1 MVIYDSLSKKKLPF
15 KPISEGL
22 ARIYACGPT
31 VYDDAHLGH
40 AKSAVSF
47 DLLRRVLQ
55 AEGYEVKFVRN
66 FTDIDDKILKKMEQ
80 SGKSLEEITEFYT
93 HRYLQDMSALN
104 VADANIS
111 PKATE
116 NIAAICELISS
127 LLQKGFAYEIVGDG
141 IYFDTRKD
149 GDYLSLS
156 GKKEGAGKNIAR
168 VASND
173 AKHDEK
179 DFVLWKFDENWFDS
193 PFGKGR
199 PGWHSECVAMIL
211 AHLDSGDPQFC
222 IDIHA
227 GGADLL
233 FPHHENEAAQC
244 RCASHRALSKYWL
257 HNGFVQVNNEKMS
270 KSLGNSFFVG
280 DALKIAPGEALRF
293 YLLSSHYRANFNYSI
308 ADLLASKKRLDKIYR
323 LKKRVRDV
331 LTPAAGQNSATCVS
345 EHTAQISSASSAR
358 ACGAAGQNLASNGSQ
373 SLSPNTAPNSKP
385 KNSASELPAAEAKF
399 RSEMMEFL
407 SDDLNTSGA
416 LAVLDSFVASANE
429 ALDCAPKDKALKA
442 QIAANLEFAKQT
454 LGILYE
460 DETEYFRFGVSEQ
473 QRAQIEE
480 LIKQR
485 AQAKA
490 EKDFASADAIRARLT
505 DMKIEVMDTPSG
517 TAWEVAAE

>member
-55 AEGYEVKFVRN
+55 AEGYEVKFARN
-66 FTDIDDKILKKMEQ
+66 FTDIDDKILKKMAQ
-80 SGKSLEEITEFYT
+80 SGKSLEEITELYT
-93 HRYLQDMSALN
+93 RRYLQDMSALN
-104 VADANIS
+104 VADASIS

-127 LLQKGFAYEIVGDG
+127 LLQKGFAYEIAGDG

-211 AHLDSGDPQFC
+211 AHLDSGDAKFC

-244 RCASHRALSKYWL
+244 RCARHRALSKYWL

-331 LTPAAGQNSATCVS
+331 LASAAEQNSA
-345 EHTAQISSASSAR
+345 
-358 ACGAAGQNLASNGSQ
+358 
-373 SLSPNTAPNSKP
+373 P
-385 KNSASELPAAEAKF
+385 KLPAAEAKF

-429 ALDCAPKDKALKA
+429 ALDRAPKDKALKA

-490 EKDFASADAIRARLT
+490 EKDFARADAIRARLT
-505 DMKIEVMDTPSG
+505 DMKIEVMDTPGG
-517 TAWEVAAE
+517 TVWEVAAE

>member
-55 AEGYEVKFVRN
+55 AEGYKVKFARN
-66 FTDIDDKILKKMEQ
+66 FTDIDDKILKKMAQ
-80 SGKSLEEITEFYT
+80 TGKSLEEITELYT
-93 HRYLQDMSALN
+93 RRYLQDMSALN
-104 VADANIS
+104 VADASIS

-127 LLQKGFAYEIVGDG
+127 LLQKGFAYEIAGDG
-141 IYFDTRKD
+141 IYFDTHKD

-244 RCASHRALSKYWL
+244 RCARHRALSKYWL
-257 HNGFVQVNNEKMS
+257 HNGLVQVNNEKMS

-293 YLLSSHYRANFNYSI
+293 YLLSSHYRTNFNYSI

-331 LTPAAGQNSATCVS
+331 LAPATGQNST
-345 EHTAQISSASSAR
+345 
-358 ACGAAGQNLASNGSQ
+358 
-373 SLSPNTAPNSKP
+373 
-385 KNSASELPAAEAKF
+385 SELPATEVKF

-416 LAVLDSFVASANE
+416 LAVLDSFVAGANE
-429 ALDCAPKDKALKA
+429 ALDRAPKDKALKA
-442 QIAANLEFAKQT
+442 RIAANLEFAKQT

-490 EKDFASADAIRARLT
+490 EKNFASADAIRARLT
-505 DMKIEVMDTPSG
+505 DMKIEVMDTPGG
-517 TAWEVAAE
+517 TVWEVAAE

>member
-55 AEGYEVKFVRN
+55 AEGYEVKFARN
-66 FTDIDDKILKKMEQ
+66 FTDIDDKILKKMAET
-80 SGKSLEEITEFYT
+80 GKSLGEITELYT
-93 HRYLQDMSALN
+93 RRYLQDMSALN

-127 LLQKGFAYEIVGDG
+127 LLQKGFAYEIAGDG

-244 RCASHRALSKYWL
+244 RCARHRALSKYWL
-257 HNGFVQVNNEKMS
+257 HNGFIQVNNEKMS

-293 YLLSSHYRANFNYSI
+293 YLLSSHYRANFNYS
-308 ADLLASKKRLDKIYR
+308 ATDLLASKKRLDKIYR

-331 LTPAAGQNSATCVS
+331 LAPAAGQ
-345 EHTAQISSASSAR
+345 
-358 ACGAAGQNLASNGSQ
+358 
-373 SLSPNTAPNSKP
+373 
-385 KNSASELPAAEAKF
+385 NSASELPAAEVKF

-429 ALDCAPKDKALKA
+429 ALDRAPKDKALKA
-442 QIAANLEFAKQT
+442 LIAANLEFAKQT

-473 QRAQIEE
+473 QRAQIED
-480 LIKQR
+480 LIKLR

-490 EKDFASADAIRARLT
+490 EKDFVSADAIRARLT

-517 TAWEVAAE
+517 TVWEVAAE

>member
-55 AEGYEVKFVRN
+55 AEGYEVKFARN
-66 FTDIDDKILKKMEQ
+66 FTDIDDKILKKMAET
-80 SGKSLEEITEFYT
+80 GKSLREITELYT

-104 VADANIS
+104 VADASIS

-127 LLQKGFAYEIVGDG
+127 LLQKGFAYEIAGDG

-211 AHLDSGDPQFC
+211 AHLDSGDPHFC

-244 RCASHRALSKYWL
+244 RCARHRALSKYWL

-323 LKKRVRDV
+323 LKKRVREV
-331 LTPAAGQNSATCVS
+331 LTSAAGQNST
-345 EHTAQISSASSAR
+345 
-358 ACGAAGQNLASNGSQ
+358 
-373 SLSPNTAPNSKP
+373 
-385 KNSASELPAAEAKF
+385 SELPAAEAKF

-429 ALDCAPKDKALKA
+429 ALDRAPKDKALKA
-442 QIAANLEFAKQT
+442 RIAANLEFAKQT

-505 DMKIEVMDTPSG
+505 DMKIEVMDTASG
-517 TAWEVAAE
+517 TVWEVAAE

>member
-55 AEGYEVKFVRN
+55 AEGYEVKFARN
-66 FTDIDDKILKKMEQ
+66 FTDIDDKILKKMAET
-80 SGKSLEEITEFYT
+80 GKSLGEITEFYT
-93 HRYLQDMSALN
+93 RRYLQDMSALN
-104 VADANIS
+104 VADASIS

-127 LLQKGFAYEIVGDG
+127 LLQKGFAYEIAGDG

-156 GKKEGAGKNIAR
+156 GKKDDASKNIAR

-233 FPHHENEAAQC
+233 FPHHEHEAAP
-244 RCASHRALSKYWL
+244 
-257 HNGFVQVNNEKMS
+257 V
-270 KSLGNSFFVG
+270 
-280 DALKIAPGEALRF
+280 
-293 YLLSSHYRANFNYSI
+293 
-308 ADLLASKKRLDKIYR
+308 
-323 LKKRVRDV
+323 
-331 LTPAAGQNSATCVS
+331 
-345 EHTAQISSASSAR
+345 
-358 ACGAAGQNLASNGSQ
+358 
-373 SLSPNTAPNSKP
+373 
-385 KNSASELPAAEAKF
+385 
-399 RSEMMEFL
+399 
-407 SDDLNTSGA
+407 
-416 LAVLDSFVASANE
+416 
-429 ALDCAPKDKALKA
+429 
-442 QIAANLEFAKQT
+442 
-454 LGILYE
+454 
-460 DETEYFRFGVSEQ
+460 
-473 QRAQIEE
+473 IE
-480 LIKQR
+480 R
-485 AQAKA
+485 
-490 EKDFASADAIRARLT
+490 
-505 DMKIEVMDTPSG
+505 
-517 TAWEVAAE
+517 

>member
-1 MVIYDSLSKKKLPF
+1 MVIYDSLSKKKLSF
-15 KPISEGL
+15 EPISEGL

-55 AEGYEVKFVRN
+55 AEGYEVKFARN
-66 FTDIDDKILKKMEQ
+66 FTDIDDKILKKMAET
-80 SGKSLEEITEFYT
+80 GKSLEEITELYT
-93 HRYLQDMSALN
+93 RRYLQDMSALN
-104 VADANIS
+104 VADASIS

-127 LLQKGFAYEIVGDG
+127 LLQKGFAYEIAGDG
-141 IYFDTRKD
+141 IYFDTHKD

-211 AHLDSGDPQFC
+211 AHLDSGDPKFC

-244 RCASHRALSKYWL
+244 RCARHRALSKYWL

-331 LTPAAGQNSATCVS
+331 LAPATGQNY
-345 EHTAQISSASSAR
+345 
-358 ACGAAGQNLASNGSQ
+358 
-373 SLSPNTAPNSKP
+373 APK
-385 KNSASELPAAEAKF
+385 LPAAEVKF

-429 ALDCAPKDKALKA
+429 ALDRAPKDKALKA
-442 QIAANLEFAKQT
+442 RIAANLEFAKQT

-460 DETEYFRFGVSEQ
+460 DETEYFRFGVNAE

-505 DMKIEVMDTPSG
+505 DMKIEVMDTPGG
-517 TAWEVAAE
+517 TVWEVAAE

>member
-15 KPISEGL
+15 EPISEGL
-22 ARIYACGPT
+22 VRIYACGPT

-55 AEGYEVKFVRN
+55 AEGYEVKFARN
-66 FTDIDDKILKKMEQ
+66 FTDIDDKILKKMAET
-80 SGKSLEEITEFYT
+80 GKSLGEITEFYT
-93 HRYLQDMSALN
+93 RRYLQDMSALN
-104 VADANIS
+104 VADASIS

-127 LLQKGFAYEIVGDG
+127 LLQKGFAYEIAGDG

-156 GKKEGAGKNIAR
+156 GKKEDASKNIAR

-244 RCASHRALSKYWL
+244 RCARHRALSKYWL

-331 LTPAAGQNSATCVS
+331 LAP
-345 EHTAQISSASSAR
+345 
-358 ACGAAGQNLASNGSQ
+358 AAGQNLASSGSQ
-373 SLSPNTAPNSKP
+373 NLSLGAAPNSKL
-385 KNSASELPAAEAKF
+385 KNSAPELPAAEAKF

-429 ALDCAPKDKALKA
+429 ALDRTPKDKALKA
-442 QIAANLEFAKQT
+442 QIATNLEFAKQT

-490 EKDFASADAIRARLT
+490 EKNFASADAIRARLT
-505 DMKIEVMDTPSG
+505 DMKIEVMDTASG
-517 TAWEVAAE
+517 TVWEVAAE

>member
-55 AEGYEVKFVRN
+55 AEGYEVKFARN
-66 FTDIDDKILKKMEQ
+66 FTDIDDKILKKMAET
-80 SGKSLEEITEFYT
+80 GKSLEEITEFYT
-93 HRYLQDMSALN
+93 RRYLQDMSALN
-104 VADANIS
+104 VADASIS

-127 LLQKGFAYEIVGDG
+127 LLQKGFAYEIAGDG

-211 AHLDSGDPQFC
+211 AHLDSGDPKFC

-244 RCASHRALSKYWL
+244 RCARHRALSKYWL

-331 LTPAAGQNSATCVS
+331 LAPSAGQNST
-345 EHTAQISSASSAR
+345 
-358 ACGAAGQNLASNGSQ
+358 
-373 SLSPNTAPNSKP
+373 P
-385 KNSASELPAAEAKF
+385 ELPAAEAKF
-399 RSEMMEFL
+399 RSEMMGFL

-429 ALDCAPKDKALKA
+429 ALDRAPKDKALKA
-442 QIAANLEFAKQT
+442 RIAANLEFAKQT

-460 DETEYFRFGVSEQ
+460 DETEYFRFGVNAEQ
-473 QRAQIEE
+473 RVQIEE

-485 AQAKA
+485 AKAKA

-505 DMKIEVMDTPSG
+505 DMKIEVMDTPGG
-517 TAWEVAAE
+517 TVWEVAAE

>member
-22 ARIYACGPT
+22 ACIYACGPT

-55 AEGYEVKFVRN
+55 AEGYEVKFARN
-66 FTDIDDKILKKMEQ
+66 FTDIDDKILKKMAET
-80 SGKSLEEITEFYT
+80 GKSLGEITEFYT
-93 HRYLQDMSALN
+93 RRYLQDMSALN

-127 LLQKGFAYEIVGDG
+127 LLKKGFAYEIAGDG

-211 AHLDSGDPQFC
+211 AHLDSGDAKFC

-244 RCASHRALSKYWL
+244 RCARHRALSKYWL

-331 LTPAAGQNSATCVS
+331 LVPAAGQNSA
-345 EHTAQISSASSAR
+345 
-358 ACGAAGQNLASNGSQ
+358 
-373 SLSPNTAPNSKP
+373 P
-385 KNSASELPAAEAKF
+385 ELPATEAKF

-429 ALDCAPKDKALKA
+429 ALDRAPKDKALKA

-490 EKDFASADAIRARLT
+490 EKNFAGADAIRARLA

-517 TAWEVAAE
+517 TVWEVAAE

>member
-1 MVIYDSLSKKKLPF
+1 MVIYDSLSKKKLSF
-15 KPISEGL
+15 EPISEGL

-55 AEGYEVKFVRN
+55 AEGYEVKFARN
-66 FTDIDDKILKKMEQ
+66 FTDIDDKILKKMAQ
-80 SGKSLEEITEFYT
+80 SGKSLEEITELYT
-93 HRYLQDMSALN
+93 RRYLQDMSALN
-104 VADANIS
+104 VADASIS

-127 LLQKGFAYEIVGDG
+127 LLQKGFAYEIEGDG

-211 AHLDSGDPQFC
+211 AHLDSGDPHFC

-244 RCASHRALSKYWL
+244 RCARHRALSKYWL

-270 KSLGNSFFVG
+270 KSLGNSFFVN

-331 LTPAAGQNSATCVS
+331 LTPAAEQNSA
-345 EHTAQISSASSAR
+345 
-358 ACGAAGQNLASNGSQ
+358 
-373 SLSPNTAPNSKP
+373 P
-385 KNSASELPAAEAKF
+385 ELPAAEAKF

-429 ALDCAPKDKALKA
+429 ALDRAPKDKALKA
-442 QIAANLEFAKQT
+442 LIAANLEFAKQT

-505 DMKIEVMDTPSG
+505 DMKIEVMDTASG
-517 TAWEVAAE
+517 TVWEVAAE

>member
-55 AEGYEVKFVRN
+55 AEGYEVKFARN
-66 FTDIDDKILKKMEQ
+66 FTDIDDKILKKMAET
-80 SGKSLEEITEFYT
+80 GKSLEEITEFYT

-104 VADANIS
+104 VADASIS

-127 LLQKGFAYEIVGDG
+127 LLQKGFAYEIAGDG

-156 GKKEGAGKNIAR
+156 GKKEGASKNIAR

-211 AHLDSGDPQFC
+211 AHLDSGDPHFC

-244 RCASHRALSKYWL
+244 RCARHRALSKYWL

-331 LTPAAGQNSATCVS
+331 LAPSAGQNSA
-345 EHTAQISSASSAR
+345 
-358 ACGAAGQNLASNGSQ
+358 
-373 SLSPNTAPNSKP
+373 P
-385 KNSASELPAAEAKF
+385 ELPAVEVKF

-429 ALDCAPKDKALKA
+429 ALDRAPKDKALKA
-442 QIAANLEFAKQT
+442 QIAVNLEFAKQT

-490 EKDFASADAIRARLT
+490 EKDFTRADAIRARLT
-505 DMKIEVMDTPSG
+505 DMKIEVMDTPGG
-517 TAWEVAAE
+517 TVWEVAAE

>member
-55 AEGYEVKFVRN
+55 AEGYEVKFARN
-66 FTDIDDKILKKMEQ
+66 FTDIDDKILKKMAET
-80 SGKSLEEITEFYT
+80 GKSLGEITELYT
-93 HRYLQDMSALN
+93 RRYLQDMSALN
-104 VADANIS
+104 VEDASLS

-127 LLQKGFAYEIVGDG
+127 LLKKGFAYEIVGDG

-211 AHLDSGDPQFC
+211 AHLDSGDPHFC

-244 RCASHRALSKYWL
+244 RCARHRALSKYWL

-331 LTPAAGQNSATCVS
+331 LAPSAGQNSA
-345 EHTAQISSASSAR
+345 
-358 ACGAAGQNLASNGSQ
+358 
-373 SLSPNTAPNSKP
+373 P
-385 KNSASELPAAEAKF
+385 ELPAVEVKF

-429 ALDCAPKDKALKA
+429 ALDRTPKDKALKA
-442 QIAANLEFAKQT
+442 QIATNLEFAKQT

-473 QRAQIEE
+473 QRVQIEE

-517 TAWEVAAE
+517 TVWEVAAE

>member
-15 KPISEGL
+15 EPISKGL

-55 AEGYEVKFVRN
+55 AEGYEVKFARN
-66 FTDIDDKILKKMEQ
+66 FTDIDDKILKKMAET
-80 SGKSLEEITEFYT
+80 GKSLEEITEFYT
-93 HRYLQDMSALN
+93 RRYLQDMSALN
-104 VADANIS
+104 VADASIS

-127 LLQKGFAYEIVGDG
+127 LLQKGFAYEIAGDG

-244 RCASHRALSKYWL
+244 RCARHRALSKYWL

-280 DALKIAPGEALRF
+280 DALKIAPSEALRF

-331 LTPAAGQNSATCVS
+331 LVPAAGQNS
-345 EHTAQISSASSAR
+345 
-358 ACGAAGQNLASNGSQ
+358 G
-373 SLSPNTAPNSKP
+373 
-385 KNSASELPAAEAKF
+385 SELPAAEAKF

-429 ALDCAPKDKALKA
+429 ALDRAPKDKALKA

-490 EKDFASADAIRARLT
+490 EKNFTSADAIRARLT
-505 DMKIEVMDTPSG
+505 DMKIEVMDTPGG
-517 TAWEVAAE
+517 TVWEVAAE

>member
-55 AEGYEVKFVRN
+55 AEGYEVKFARN
-66 FTDIDDKILKKMEQ
+66 FTDIDDKILKKMAET
-80 SGKSLEEITEFYT
+80 GKSLGEITEFYT
-93 HRYLQDMSALN
+93 RRYLQDMSALN
-104 VADANIS
+104 VADASIS

-116 NIAAICELISS
+116 NIAAICELIS
-127 LLQKGFAYEIVGDG
+127 LLLKKGFAYEIAGDG

-179 DFVLWKFDENWFDS
+179 DFVLWKFDKNWFDS

-211 AHLDSGDPQFC
+211 AHLDSGDAKFC

-244 RCASHRALSKYWL
+244 RCARHRALSKYWL

-331 LTPAAGQNSATCVS
+331 LAPAAGQNST
-345 EHTAQISSASSAR
+345 
-358 ACGAAGQNLASNGSQ
+358 
-373 SLSPNTAPNSKP
+373 
-385 KNSASELPAAEAKF
+385 SELPAAEAKF

-416 LAVLDSFVASANE
+416 LAVLDSFVAGANE
-429 ALDCAPKDKALKA
+429 ALDRAPKDKTLKA

-473 QRAQIEE
+473 QRAQIED

-490 EKDFASADAIRARLT
+490 EKDFASADTIRARLA
-505 DMKIEVMDTPSG
+505 DMKIEVMDTPGG
-517 TAWEVAAE
+517 TVWEVAAE

>member
-47 DLLRRVLQ
+47 DLLRRMLQ
-55 AEGYEVKFVRN
+55 AEGYEVKFARN
-66 FTDIDDKILKKMEQ
+66 FTDIDDKILKK
-80 SGKSLEEITEFYT
+80 
-93 HRYLQDMSALN
+93 
-104 VADANIS
+104 
-111 PKATE
+111 KATE

-127 LLQKGFAYEIVGDG
+127 LLQKGFAYEITGDG

-244 RCASHRALSKYWL
+244 RCARHRALSKYWL

-280 DALKIAPGEALRF
+280 DTLKIAPGEALRF
-293 YLLSSHYRANFNYSI
+293 YLLSSHYRANFNYSVT
-308 ADLLASKKRLDKIYR
+308 DLLASKKRLDKIYR

-331 LTPAAGQNSATCVS
+331 LVP
-345 EHTAQISSASSAR
+345 
-358 ACGAAGQNLASNGSQ
+358 AAGQNLALNGSQ
-373 SLSPNTAPNSKP
+373 NLSLGVAPNSKP
-385 KNSASELPAAEAKF
+385 KNSASELPAVEAKF

-429 ALDCAPKDKALKA
+429 ALDRAPKDKALKA
-442 QIAANLEFAKQT
+442 RIAANLEFAKQT

-517 TAWEVAAE
+517 TVWEVAAE

>member
-55 AEGYEVKFVRN
+55 AEGYEVKFARN
-66 FTDIDDKILKKMEQ
+66 FTDIDDKILKKMAET
-80 SGKSLEEITEFYT
+80 GKSLEEITEFYT
-93 HRYLQDMSALN
+93 RRYLQDMSALN
-104 VADANIS
+104 VADASIS

-127 LLQKGFAYEIVGDG
+127 LLKKGFAYEIAGDG

-156 GKKEGAGKNIAR
+156 GKKDDASKNIAR

-244 RCASHRALSKYWL
+244 RCARHRALSKYWL

-331 LTPAAGQNSATCVS
+331 LAPATGQNST
-345 EHTAQISSASSAR
+345 
-358 ACGAAGQNLASNGSQ
+358 
-373 SLSPNTAPNSKP
+373 
-385 KNSASELPAAEAKF
+385 SELPATEVKF

-416 LAVLDSFVASANE
+416 LAVLGNFVASANE
-429 ALDCAPKDKALKA
+429 ALDRAPKDKALKA

-473 QRAQIEE
+473 QRAQIED

-490 EKDFASADAIRARLT
+490 EKNFASADAIRARLT

-517 TAWEVAAE
+517 TVWEVAAE

>member
-55 AEGYEVKFVRN
+55 AEDYEVKFARN
-66 FTDIDDKILKKMEQ
+66 FTDIDDKILKKMAETD
-80 SGKSLEEITEFYT
+80 KSLEEITEFYT
-93 HRYLQDMSALN
+93 RRYLQDMSALN
-104 VADANIS
+104 VADASIS

-127 LLQKGFAYEIVGDG
+127 LLQKGFAYEIAGDG

-149 GDYLSLS
+149 GNYLSLS
-156 GKKEGAGKNIAR
+156 GKKDDASKNIAR

-211 AHLDSGDPQFC
+211 AHLDSGDSQFC
-222 IDIHA
+222 IDIHT

-244 RCASHRALSKYWL
+244 RCARHRALSKYWL

-280 DALKIAPGEALRF
+280 DALKIVPGEALRF
-293 YLLSSHYRANFNYSI
+293 YLLSSHYRANFNYSVT
-308 ADLLASKKRLDKIYR
+308 DLLASKKRLDKIYR

-331 LTPAAGQNSATCVS
+331 LAPAAGQNST
-345 EHTAQISSASSAR
+345 
-358 ACGAAGQNLASNGSQ
+358 
-373 SLSPNTAPNSKP
+373 
-385 KNSASELPAAEAKF
+385 SELPAAEAKF
-399 RSEMMEFL
+399 RSEMMGFL

-429 ALDCAPKDKALKA
+429 ALDRTPKDKALKV

-505 DMKIEVMDTPSG
+505 DMKIEVMDAPSG
-517 TAWEVAAE
+517 TVWEVAAE

>member
-55 AEGYEVKFVRN
+55 AEGYEVKFARN
-66 FTDIDDKILKKMEQ
+66 FTDIDDKILKKMAQ
-80 SGKSLEEITEFYT
+80 TGKSLEEITEFYT
-93 HRYLQDMSALN
+93 RRYLQDMSALN
-104 VADANIS
+104 VADASIS

-127 LLQKGFAYEIVGDG
+127 LLQKGFAYEIAGDG

-211 AHLDSGDPQFC
+211 AHLDSDDPKFC

-244 RCASHRALSKYWL
+244 RCARHRALSKYWL

-270 KSLGNSFFVG
+270 KSLGNSFFVK

-331 LTPAAGQNSATCVS
+331 LTPAAEQNSA
-345 EHTAQISSASSAR
+345 
-358 ACGAAGQNLASNGSQ
+358 
-373 SLSPNTAPNSKP
+373 P
-385 KNSASELPAAEAKF
+385 ELPATEVKF

-429 ALDCAPKDKALKA
+429 ALDRAPKDKALKA
-442 QIAANLEFAKQT
+442 RIAANLEFAKQT

-460 DETEYFRFGVSEQ
+460 DETEYFRFGVSAEQ
-473 QRAQIEE
+473 RVQIEE

-505 DMKIEVMDTPSG
+505 DMKIEVMDTPGG
-517 TAWEVAAE
+517 TVWEVTAE

>member
-55 AEGYEVKFVRN
+55 AEGYEVKFARN

-80 SGKSLEEITEFYT
+80 TGKSLKEITELYT
-93 HRYLQDMSALN
+93 RRYLQDMSALN
-104 VADANIS
+104 VENASIS

-127 LLQKGFAYEIVGDG
+127 LLQKGFAYVIAGDG

-244 RCASHRALSKYWL
+244 RCARHRALSKYWL

-293 YLLSSHYRANFNYSI
+293 YLLSSHYRANFNYSVT
-308 ADLLASKKRLDKIYR
+308 DLLASKKRLDKIYR

-331 LTPAAGQNSATCVS
+331 LAPAAGQNSV
-345 EHTAQISSASSAR
+345 
-358 ACGAAGQNLASNGSQ
+358 
-373 SLSPNTAPNSKP
+373 P
-385 KNSASELPAAEAKF
+385 ELPAAEVKF

-429 ALDCAPKDKALKA
+429 ALDRAPKDKALKA
-442 QIAANLEFAKQT
+442 RIAANLEFAKQT

-517 TAWEVAAE
+517 TVWEVATE

>member
-15 KPISEGL
+15 EPISEGL

-55 AEGYEVKFVRN
+55 AEGYEVKFARN

-80 SGKSLEEITEFYT
+80 SGKSLEEITELYT
-93 HRYLQDMSALN
+93 RRYLQDMSALN
-104 VADANIS
+104 VADASIS

-127 LLQKGFAYEIVGDG
+127 LLQKGFAYEIAGDG

-244 RCASHRALSKYWL
+244 RCAHHRALSKYWL

-270 KSLGNSFFVG
+270 KSLGNSFFIG

-293 YLLSSHYRANFNYSI
+293 YLLSSHYRANFNYSVT
-308 ADLLASKKRLDKIYR
+308 DLLASKKRLDKIYR

-331 LTPAAGQNSATCVS
+331 LAP
-345 EHTAQISSASSAR
+345 
-358 ACGAAGQNLASNGSQ
+358 AAGQNLALNGSQ
-373 SLSPNTAPNSKP
+373 NLSLGVAPNSKP
-385 KNSASELPAAEAKF
+385 KNSASELPAVEAKF

-416 LAVLDSFVASANE
+416 LAVLGNFVAGANE
-429 ALDCAPKDKALKA
+429 ALDRAPKDKALKV

-490 EKDFASADAIRARLT
+490 EKNFASADAIRARLT
-505 DMKIEVMDTPSG
+505 DMKIEVMDTPGG
-517 TAWEVAAE
+517 TVWEGATE

>member
-55 AEGYEVKFVRN
+55 AEGYEVKFARN
-66 FTDIDDKILKKMEQ
+66 FTDIDDKILKKMAET
-80 SGKSLEEITEFYT
+80 GKSLEEITEFYT
-93 HRYLQDMSALN
+93 RRYLQDMSALN
-104 VADANIS
+104 VADASIS

-127 LLQKGFAYEIVGDG
+127 LLQKGFAYEIAGDG

-211 AHLDSGDPQFC
+211 AHLDSGDPKFC

-244 RCASHRALSKYWL
+244 RCARHRALSKYWL

-331 LTPAAGQNSATCVS
+331 LAPSAGQNST
-345 EHTAQISSASSAR
+345 
-358 ACGAAGQNLASNGSQ
+358 
-373 SLSPNTAPNSKP
+373 P
-385 KNSASELPAAEAKF
+385 ELPAAEAKF
-399 RSEMMEFL
+399 RSEMMGFL

-429 ALDCAPKDKALKA
+429 ALDRAPKDKALKA
-442 QIAANLEFAKQT
+442 RIAANLEFAKQT

-460 DETEYFRFGVSEQ
+460 DETEYFRFGVNAEQ
-473 QRAQIEE
+473 RVQIEE

-485 AQAKA
+485 AKAKA
-490 EKDFASADAIRARLT
+490 EKDFASAAIRARLT
-505 DMKIEVMDTPSG
+505 DMKIEVMDTPGG
-517 TAWEVAAE
+517 TVWEVAAE

>member
-15 KPISEGL
+15 EPISEGL

-55 AEGYEVKFVRN
+55 AEGYEVKFARN
-66 FTDIDDKILKKMEQ
+66 FTDIDDKILKKMAET
-80 SGKSLEEITEFYT
+80 GKSLEEITEFYT
-93 HRYLQDMSALN
+93 RRYLQDMSALN
-104 VADANIS
+104 VADASIS

-127 LLQKGFAYEIVGDG
+127 LLQKGFAYEIAGDG

-156 GKKEGAGKNIAR
+156 GKKEDASKNIAR

-211 AHLDSGDPQFC
+211 AHLDSGDPKFC

-244 RCASHRALSKYWL
+244 RCARHRALSKYWL

-331 LTPAAGQNSATCVS
+331 LAPAAGQNST
-345 EHTAQISSASSAR
+345 
-358 ACGAAGQNLASNGSQ
+358 
-373 SLSPNTAPNSKP
+373 
-385 KNSASELPAAEAKF
+385 SELPAAEAKF

-416 LAVLDSFVASANE
+416 LAVLGNFVAGANE
-429 ALDCAPKDKALKA
+429 ALDRAPKDKALKA

-473 QRAQIEE
+473 QRAQIED

-517 TAWEVAAE
+517 TIWEVAAE

>member
-55 AEGYEVKFVRN
+55 AEGYEVKFARN
-66 FTDIDDKILKKMEQ
+66 FTDIDDKILKKMAET
-80 SGKSLEEITEFYT
+80 GKSLGEITELYT
-93 HRYLQDMSALN
+93 SRYLQDMSALN
-104 VADANIS
+104 VADASIS

-127 LLQKGFAYEIVGDG
+127 LLQKGFAYEIAGDG

-211 AHLDSGDPQFC
+211 AHLDSGDPHFC

-244 RCASHRALSKYWL
+244 RCARHRALSKYWL

-270 KSLGNSFFVG
+270 KSLGNSFFVK

-331 LTPAAGQNSATCVS
+331 LAPAAGQNST
-345 EHTAQISSASSAR
+345 
-358 ACGAAGQNLASNGSQ
+358 
-373 SLSPNTAPNSKP
+373 
-385 KNSASELPAAEAKF
+385 SELPAAEAKF

-416 LAVLDSFVASANE
+416 LAVLGNFVASANE
-429 ALDCAPKDKALKA
+429 ALDRAPKDKALKA

-505 DMKIEVMDTPSG
+505 DMKIEVMDTAGG
-517 TAWEVAAE
+517 TVWEVAAE

>member
-55 AEGYEVKFVRN
+55 AEGYEVKFARN
-66 FTDIDDKILKKMEQ
+66 FTDIDDKILKKMAET
-80 SGKSLEEITEFYT
+80 GKSLEEITELYT
-93 HRYLQDMSALN
+93 RRYLQDMSALN
-104 VADANIS
+104 VADASIS

-149 GDYLSLS
+149 RDYLSLS

-211 AHLDSGDPQFC
+211 AHLDSGDAKFC

-244 RCASHRALSKYWL
+244 RCARHRALSKYWL

-293 YLLSSHYRANFNYSI
+293 YLLSSHYRANFNYSVT
-308 ADLLASKKRLDKIYR
+308 DLLASKKRLDKIYR

-331 LTPAAGQNSATCVS
+331 LAPAAGQNST
-345 EHTAQISSASSAR
+345 
-358 ACGAAGQNLASNGSQ
+358 
-373 SLSPNTAPNSKP
+373 P
-385 KNSASELPAAEAKF
+385 ELPAAEAKF

-429 ALDCAPKDKALKA
+429 ALDRAPKDKALKA

>member
-55 AEGYEVKFVRN
+55 AEGYEVKFARN

-80 SGKSLEEITEFYT
+80 TGKSLEEITEFYT
-93 HRYLQDMSALN
+93 RRYLQDMSALN
-104 VADANIS
+104 VADASIS

-211 AHLDSGDPQFC
+211 AHLDSGDPHFC

-244 RCASHRALSKYWL
+244 RCARHRALSKYWL

-331 LTPAAGQNSATCVS
+331 LVPAAGQNST
-345 EHTAQISSASSAR
+345 T
-358 ACGAAGQNLASNGSQ
+358 
-373 SLSPNTAPNSKP
+373 
-385 KNSASELPAAEAKF
+385 ELPAAEVKF
-399 RSEMMEFL
+399 RSEMM
-407 SDDLNTSGA
+407 
-416 LAVLDSFVASANE
+416 
-429 ALDCAPKDKALKA
+429 
-442 QIAANLEFAKQT
+442 
-454 LGILYE
+454 
-460 DETEYFRFGVSEQ
+460 
-473 QRAQIEE
+473 
-480 LIKQR
+480 
-485 AQAKA
+485 
-490 EKDFASADAIRARLT
+490 
-505 DMKIEVMDTPSG
+505 
-517 TAWEVAAE
+517 

>member
-15 KPISEGL
+15 KPISEGV

-47 DLLRRVLQ
+47 DLLRRMLQ
-55 AEGYEVKFVRN
+55 AEGYEVKFARN
-66 FTDIDDKILKKMEQ
+66 FTDIDDKILKKMAQ
-80 SGKSLEEITEFYT
+80 SGKSLEEITELYT
-93 HRYLQDMSALN
+93 RRYLQDMSALN
-104 VADANIS
+104 VADASIS

-127 LLQKGFAYEIVGDG
+127 LLQKGFAYEIAGDG

-211 AHLDSGDPQFC
+211 AHLDSGDPKFC

-244 RCASHRALSKYWL
+244 RCARHRALSKYWL

-270 KSLGNSFFVG
+270 KSLGNSFFVK

-331 LTPAAGQNSATCVS
+331 LAPAAGQNSAS
-345 EHTAQISSASSAR
+345 E
-358 ACGAAGQNLASNGSQ
+358 
-373 SLSPNTAPNSKP
+373 P
-385 KNSASELPAAEAKF
+385 PAAEAKF

-429 ALDCAPKDKALKA
+429 ALDRAPKDKALKA
-442 QIAANLEFAKQT
+442 RIAANLEFAKQT

-490 EKDFASADAIRARLT
+490 EKNFASADAIRARLT

-517 TAWEVAAE
+517 TVWEVAAE

>member
-55 AEGYEVKFVRN
+55 AEGYEVKFARN
-66 FTDIDDKILKKMEQ
+66 FTDIDDKILKKMAET
-80 SGKSLEEITEFYT
+80 GKSLGEITEFYT

-104 VADANIS
+104 VADASIS

-127 LLQKGFAYEIVGDG
+127 LLQKGFAYEIAGDG

-149 GDYLSLS
+149 RDYLSLS
-156 GKKEGAGKNIAR
+156 GKKEGACKNIAR

-211 AHLDSGDPQFC
+211 AHLDSGDPHFC

-244 RCASHRALSKYWL
+244 RCARHRALSKYWL

-270 KSLGNSFFVG
+270 KSLGNSFFVK

-308 ADLLASKKRLDKIYR
+308 SDLLASKKRLDKIYR

-331 LTPAAGQNSATCVS
+331 LAPAAEQ
-345 EHTAQISSASSAR
+345 
-358 ACGAAGQNLASNGSQ
+358 
-373 SLSPNTAPNSKP
+373 
-385 KNSASELPAAEAKF
+385 NSASEPPAAEAKF

-429 ALDCAPKDKALKA
+429 ALDRAPKDKALKA

-490 EKDFASADAIRARLT
+490 EKNFASADAIRARLT
-505 DMKIEVMDTPSG
+505 DMKIEVMDTPGG
-517 TAWEVAAE
+517 TVWEVAAE

>member
-55 AEGYEVKFVRN
+55 AEGYEVKFARN
-66 FTDIDDKILKKMEQ
+66 FTDIDDKILKKMAET
-80 SGKSLEEITEFYT
+80 GKSLGEITEFYT
-93 HRYLQDMSALN
+93 RRYLQDMSALN
-104 VADANIS
+104 VADASIS

-127 LLQKGFAYEIVGDG
+127 LLQKGFAYEIAGDG
-141 IYFDTRKD
+141 IYFDTCKD

-244 RCASHRALSKYWL
+244 RCARHRALSKYWL

-270 KSLGNSFFVG
+270 KSLGNSFFVR

-331 LTPAAGQNSATCVS
+331 LAPAAGQ
-345 EHTAQISSASSAR
+345 
-358 ACGAAGQNLASNGSQ
+358 
-373 SLSPNTAPNSKP
+373 
-385 KNSASELPAAEAKF
+385 NSASELPAAEAKF

-416 LAVLDSFVASANE
+416 LAVLDSFVAGANE
-429 ALDCAPKDKALKA
+429 ALDRAPKDKALKA

-490 EKDFASADAIRARLT
+490 EKNFAGADAIRAHLT

-517 TAWEVAAE
+517 TVWEVAAE

>member
-55 AEGYEVKFVRN
+55 AEGYEVKFARN
-66 FTDIDDKILKKMEQ
+66 FTDIDDKILKKMAET
-80 SGKSLEEITEFYT
+80 GKSLEEITEFYT
-93 HRYLQDMSALN
+93 RRYLQDMSALN
-104 VADANIS
+104 VEDASIS

-127 LLQKGFAYEIVGDG
+127 LLQKGFAYVIAGDG

-211 AHLDSGDPQFC
+211 AHLDSGDPHFC

-244 RCASHRALSKYWL
+244 RCARHRALSKYWL

-270 KSLGNSFFVG
+270 KSLGNSFFVK

-331 LTPAAGQNSATCVS
+331 LAPATGQNSA
-345 EHTAQISSASSAR
+345 
-358 ACGAAGQNLASNGSQ
+358 
-373 SLSPNTAPNSKP
+373 P
-385 KNSASELPAAEAKF
+385 ELPAAEAKF

-416 LAVLDSFVASANE
+416 LAVLDSFVAGANE
-429 ALDCAPKDKALKA
+429 TLDRAPKDKALKA

-490 EKDFASADAIRARLT
+490 KKDFASADAIRARLM
-505 DMKIEVMDTPSG
+505 DMKIEVMDTASG
-517 TAWEVAAE
+517 TVWEVAAE

>member
-55 AEGYEVKFVRN
+55 AEGYEVKFARN
-66 FTDIDDKILKKMEQ
+66 FTDIDDKILKKMAET
-80 SGKSLEEITEFYT
+80 GKSLGEITELYT
-93 HRYLQDMSALN
+93 RRYLQDMSALN

-127 LLQKGFAYEIVGDG
+127 LLQKGFAYEIAGDG

-244 RCASHRALSKYWL
+244 RCARHRALSKYWL

-293 YLLSSHYRANFNYSI
+293 YLLSSHYRANFNYS
-308 ADLLASKKRLDKIYR
+308 ATDLLASKKRLDKIYR

-331 LTPAAGQNSATCVS
+331 LAPAAGQ
-345 EHTAQISSASSAR
+345 
-358 ACGAAGQNLASNGSQ
+358 
-373 SLSPNTAPNSKP
+373 
-385 KNSASELPAAEAKF
+385 NSASELPAAEVKF

-429 ALDCAPKDKALKA
+429 ALDRAPKDKALKA
-442 QIAANLEFAKQT
+442 LIAANLEFAKQT

-473 QRAQIEE
+473 QRAQIED
-480 LIKQR
+480 LIKLR

-490 EKDFASADAIRARLT
+490 EKDFVSADAIRARLT

-517 TAWEVAAE
+517 TVWEVAAE

>member
-55 AEGYEVKFVRN
+55 AEGYEVKFARN
-66 FTDIDDKILKKMEQ
+66 FTDIDDKILKKMAET
-80 SGKSLEEITEFYT
+80 GKSLGEITELYT
-93 HRYLQDMSALN
+93 SRYLQDMSALN
-104 VADANIS
+104 VADASIS

-127 LLQKGFAYEIVGDG
+127 LLQKGFAYEIAGDG

-156 GKKEGAGKNIAR
+156 GKKDDASKNIAR

-244 RCASHRALSKYWL
+244 RCARHRALSKYWL

-270 KSLGNSFFVG
+270 KSLGNSFFVN

-331 LTPAAGQNSATCVS
+331 LAPAAGQNST
-345 EHTAQISSASSAR
+345 
-358 ACGAAGQNLASNGSQ
+358 
-373 SLSPNTAPNSKP
+373 
-385 KNSASELPAAEAKF
+385 SELPAAEAKF

-416 LAVLDSFVASANE
+416 LAVLGNFVASANE
-429 ALDCAPKDKALKA
+429 ALDRAPKDKALKA

-505 DMKIEVMDTPSG
+505 DMKIEVMDTAGG
-517 TAWEVAAE
+517 TVWEVAAE

>member
-55 AEGYEVKFVRN
+55 AEGYEVKFARN
-66 FTDIDDKILKKMEQ
+66 FTDIDDKILKKMAET
-80 SGKSLEEITEFYT
+80 GKSLEEITELYT
-93 HRYLQDMSALN
+93 RRYLQDMSALN
-104 VADANIS
+104 VADASIS

-127 LLQKGFAYEIVGDG
+127 LLQKGFAYEIAGDG

-244 RCASHRALSKYWL
+244 RCARHRALSKYWL

-293 YLLSSHYRANFNYSI
+293 YLLSSHYRANFNYSVT
-308 ADLLASKKRLDKIYR
+308 DLLASKKRLDKIYR

-331 LTPAAGQNSATCVS
+331 LVPAAGQNSA
-345 EHTAQISSASSAR
+345 
-358 ACGAAGQNLASNGSQ
+358 
-373 SLSPNTAPNSKP
+373 P
-385 KNSASELPAAEAKF
+385 KLPAAEAKF

-429 ALDCAPKDKALKA
+429 ALDRAPKDKALKA
-442 QIAANLEFAKQT
+442 RIAANLEFAKQT

-460 DETEYFRFGVSEQ
+460 NETEYFRFGVSEQ

-490 EKDFASADAIRARLT
+490 EKDFARADAIRARLA

-517 TAWEVAAE
+517 TVWEVAAE

>member
-15 KPISEGL
+15 KPISEGV

-55 AEGYEVKFVRN
+55 AEGYEVKFARN

-80 SGKSLEEITEFYT
+80 SGKSLEEITELYT
-93 HRYLQDMSALN
+93 RRYLQDMSALN
-104 VADANIS
+104 VADASIS

-127 LLQKGFAYEIVGDG
+127 LLQKGFAYEIAGDG

-156 GKKEGAGKNIAR
+156 GKKKGAGKNIAR

-244 RCASHRALSKYWL
+244 RCARHRALSKYWL

-270 KSLGNSFFVG
+270 KSLGNSFFVR

-293 YLLSSHYRANFNYSI
+293 YLLSSHYRANFNYSVT
-308 ADLLASKKRLDKIYR
+308 DLLASKKRLDKIYR

-331 LTPAAGQNSATCVS
+331 LAPSAGQNSA
-345 EHTAQISSASSAR
+345 
-358 ACGAAGQNLASNGSQ
+358 
-373 SLSPNTAPNSKP
+373 P
-385 KNSASELPAAEAKF
+385 ELPAAEAKF

-429 ALDCAPKDKALKA
+429 ALDRAPKDKALKA

-517 TAWEVAAE
+517 TVWEVAAE

>member
-55 AEGYEVKFVRN
+55 AEGYEVKFARN
-66 FTDIDDKILKKMEQ
+66 FTDIDDKILKKMAET
-80 SGKSLEEITEFYT
+80 GKSLEEITEFYT
-93 HRYLQDMSALN
+93 RRYLQDMSALN
-104 VADANIS
+104 VADASIS

-127 LLQKGFAYEIVGDG
+127 LLQKGFAYEIAGDG

-156 GKKEGAGKNIAR
+156 GKKEVAGKNIAR

-211 AHLDSGDPQFC
+211 AHLDSGDPKFC

-244 RCASHRALSKYWL
+244 RCARHRALSKYWL

-270 KSLGNSFFVG
+270 KSLGNSFFVK

-293 YLLSSHYRANFNYSI
+293 YLLSSHYRANFNYSVT
-308 ADLLASKKRLDKIYR
+308 DLLASKKRLDKIYR

-331 LTPAAGQNSATCVS
+331 LAPAAGQNST
-345 EHTAQISSASSAR
+345 
-358 ACGAAGQNLASNGSQ
+358 
-373 SLSPNTAPNSKP
+373 
-385 KNSASELPAAEAKF
+385 SELPAAEAKF

-416 LAVLDSFVASANE
+416 LAVLGNFVASANE
-429 ALDCAPKDKALKA
+429 ALDRAPKDKALKA
-442 QIAANLEFAKQT
+442 RIAANLEFAKQT

-480 LIKQR
+480 LIEQR

-490 EKDFASADAIRARLT
+490 EKNFASADAIRARLT
-505 DMKIEVMDTPSG
+505 DMKIEVMDTPGG
-517 TAWEVAAE
+517 TVWEVATE

>member
-55 AEGYEVKFVRN
+55 AEGYEVKFARN
-66 FTDIDDKILKKMEQ
+66 FTDIDDKILKKMAQ

-93 HRYLQDMSALN
+93 RRYLQDMSALN
-104 VADANIS
+104 VADASIS

-127 LLQKGFAYEIVGDG
+127 LLQKGFAYEIAGDG

-244 RCASHRALSKYWL
+244 RCARHRALSKYWL

-331 LTPAAGQNSATCVS
+331 LVPAAGQNF
-345 EHTAQISSASSAR
+345 
-358 ACGAAGQNLASNGSQ
+358 
-373 SLSPNTAPNSKP
+373 
-385 KNSASELPAAEAKF
+385 ASELPAAEVKF

-429 ALDCAPKDKALKA
+429 ALDRAPKDKALKA
-442 QIAANLEFAKQT
+442 RIAANLEFAKQT

-490 EKDFASADAIRARLT
+490 EKDFARADAIRARLT
-505 DMKIEVMDTPSG
+505 DMKIEVMDTPGG
-517 TAWEVAAE
+517 TVWEVAAE

>member
-15 KPISEGL
+15 EPISEGL

-55 AEGYEVKFVRN
+55 AEGYEVKFARN

-80 SGKSLEEITEFYT
+80 TGKSLEEITEFYT
-93 HRYLQDMSALN
+93 RRYLQDMSALN
-104 VADANIS
+104 VADASIS

-127 LLQKGFAYEIVGDG
+127 LLQKGFAYEIAGDG

-244 RCASHRALSKYWL
+244 RCARHRALSKYWL

-331 LTPAAGQNSATCVS
+331 LASAAGQNSTS
-345 EHTAQISSASSAR
+345 E
-358 ACGAAGQNLASNGSQ
+358 
-373 SLSPNTAPNSKP
+373 P
-385 KNSASELPAAEAKF
+385 PAAEAKF

-429 ALDCAPKDKALKA
+429 ALDRAPKDKALKA
-442 QIAANLEFAKQT
+442 RIAANLEFAKQT

-505 DMKIEVMDTPSG
+505 DMKIEVMDTASG
-517 TAWEVAAE
+517 TVWEVTAE